1 MDRRGA
7 SLVER
12 ADGPRRTLATAA
24 LAGLGA
30 AARQIHLP
38 ALSAAGLRVVGGCDP
53 AVRDGE
59 VPFPTFDSAERML
72 GETRPDLL
80 VVATPP
86 ASHHALTRLGLLA
99 GAHVLC
105 EKPFMP
111 TLAEADDVC
120 ALSRQ
125 AGRWVAV
132 NNQYRFM
139 DIHRAAQARIGAP
152 DFGDLLFVS
161 AEQTFFVTPETE
173 AGWRGQERERTCR
186 EFGTHVLDL
195 CRFFFGEDPQAVTAR
210 MPRGKQADGPD
221 HLDLIQLEFSGD
233 RAAQITLDRLSRGRH
248 RYLEIRLDGT
258 VGCIETRLGG
268 GIELAA
274 GIRGGT
280 RRPFVHFDA
289 ALGGRAR
296 LYHGEKFRRIASEP
310 LAPFATATA
319 RLLTAFRAAV
329 EAGTPPPCHA
339 EDNRR
344 TLALMLAAYESHRR
358 RATVPMER

>member
-1 MDRRGA
+1 MAEGVVG
-7 SLVER
+7 S
-12 ADGPRRTLATAA
+12 GRTLATAA

-30 AARQIHLP
+30 AARRIHLP
-38 ALSAAGLRVVGGCDP
+38 ALSVAGLRVIGGCDP

-59 VPFPTFDSAERML
+59 APFRIFDSPDRML
-72 GETRPDLL
+72 DETRPDLL

-105 EKPFMP
+105 EKPFMS
-111 TLAEADDVC
+111 TLAEADDIC

-139 DIHRAAQARIGAP
+139 DIHRAAQERIGTP
-152 DFGDLLFVS
+152 DFGELLFVS
-161 AEQTFFVTPETE
+161 AEQTFFVSSESE
-173 AGWRGQERERTCR
+173 AGWRGRESERTCR

-195 CRFFFGEDPQAVTAR
+195 CRFFFAEEPLAVTAR
-210 MPRGKQADGPD
+210 MPRGKHADGPD
-221 HLDLIQLEFSGD
+221 YLDLIQLEFSGD
-233 RAAQITLDRLSRGRH
+233 RAAQVTLDRLSRGRH
-248 RYLEIRLDGT
+248 RYLEIRLDGSEA
-258 VGCIETRLGG
+258 CIETRLGG

-274 GIRGGT
+274 GVRGGT
-280 RRPFVHFDA
+280 RRPYVRFDA

-296 LYHGEKFRRIASEP
+296 LYHGERFRRIASEP
-310 LAPFATATA
+310 LNPFASATA

-344 TLALMLAAYESHRR
+344 TLALVLAAYESHRR
-358 RATVPMER
+358 RASVPMGR

>member
-1 MDRRGA
+1 MAERG
-7 SLVER
+7 SG
-12 ADGPRRTLATAA
+12 DGRVLSTAA
-24 LAGLGA
+24 VAGLGA
-30 AARQIHLP
+30 SARRIHLP
-38 ALSAAGLRVVGGCDP
+38 ALSAAGVRVVGACDP
-53 AVRDGE
+53 AVRDGSL
-59 VPFPTFDSAERML
+59 PFPIFDTPERML

-161 AEQTFFVTPETE
+161 AEQTFFITPETE
-173 AGWRGQERERTCR
+173 AGWRGQEKERTGR

-195 CRFFFGEDPQAVTAR
+195 CRFFFGEEPLAVTAR
-210 MPRGKQADGPD
+210 MPRGRNAEGPD
-221 HLDLIQLEFSGD
+221 HLVLIQLEFTGD
-233 RAAQITLDRLSRGRH
+233 RAAQVTLDRLSRGRH
-248 RYLEIRLDGT
+248 RYLEIRLDGAH
-258 VGCIETRLGG
+258 GCIETRLGG
-268 GIELAA
+268 GVEVSA

-280 RRPFVHFDA
+280 RRPFVSLDA

-296 LYHGEKFRRIASEP
+296 LYHGEKFRRIATEP
-310 LAPFATATA
+310 LDPFATATA
-319 RLLTAFRAAV
+319 RLLKAFKAAV
-329 EAGTPPPCHA
+329 AAGTPPPCHA

-344 TLALMLAAYESHRR
+344 TLALMLAAYDSHRR
-358 RATVPMER
+358 RATVVLER